1 LHKRF
6 SDTFAAIEGPLGGHL
21 EGEERILQPGE
32 FVSVSPGL
40 THRFYNPGQERI
52 RFSVRI
58 EPGSAGFEKALYL
71 LYGLTRDGLA
81 KEDGLSKDFS
91 HTALFLKRSD
101 TRVPGVLN

>member
-1 LHKRF
+1 
-6 SDTFAAIEGPLGGHL
+6 L